1 MNARERRLA
10 ARAAEREK
18 AKAARPATKPDAVG
32 DTPEDREAQKHAYTA
47 ALERDRAARE
57 RARKAAAEAKDG
69 GSEEGGGGGGGFMAM
84 RGELLQNREAL
95 AGAETSH
102 DDFKS
107 AFKKISRSGGKDQL
121 ARYREW
127 MSEFGSA

>member
-1 MNARERRLA
+1 M
-10 ARAAEREK
+10 
-18 AKAARPATKPDAVG
+18 G
-32 DTPEDREAQKHAYTA
+32 
-47 ALERDRAARE
+47 AARE

-69 GSEEGGGGGGGFMAM
+69 GAEEGGGGGGGFMAM

-107 AFKKISRSGGKDQL
+107 ALKKISRSVGKDQL